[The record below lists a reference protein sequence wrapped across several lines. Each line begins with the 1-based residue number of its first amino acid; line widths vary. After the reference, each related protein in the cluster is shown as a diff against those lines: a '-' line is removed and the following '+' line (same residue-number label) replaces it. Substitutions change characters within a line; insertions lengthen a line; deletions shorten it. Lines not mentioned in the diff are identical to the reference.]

1 VTWRLI
7 YTLQGGEGQIR
18 VSPENRKT
26 GKPENRKTGKPENR
40 KTGKPENR
48 KTGKPENRKTG
59 KPENRIGFAC
69 ETAPLDRLA

>member
-1 VTWRLI
+1 LVN
-7 YTLQGGEGQIR
+7 Y
-18 VSPENRKT
+18 RKAIDAAPSLGVGFT

-59 KPENRIGFAC
+59 NALTVG
-69 ETAPLDRLA
+69 